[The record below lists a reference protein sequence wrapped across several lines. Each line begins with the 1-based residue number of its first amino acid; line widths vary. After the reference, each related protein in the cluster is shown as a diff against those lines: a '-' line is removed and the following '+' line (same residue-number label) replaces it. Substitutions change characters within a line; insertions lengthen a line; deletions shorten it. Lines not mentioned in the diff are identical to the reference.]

1 MELNKSTLILYPY
14 SVIYSLTIHS
24 IFNANMQVYIF
35 LSAVVIGKCVKYGGA
50 IMGFIIFVV
59 FFDSTLQKLFY
70 NLCKSD
76 NP

>member
-1 MELNKSTLILYPY
+1 M
-14 SVIYSLTIHS
+14 HS

-35 LSAVVIGKCVKYGGA
+35 LSAVVIGKCVKHGGA
-50 IMGFIIFVV
+50 IMSFIIFVV